1 VASGHQLLESDVTVK
16 LRTDRRYDA
25 FNPLKAA
32 KDSMNLYYPVYNFT
46 TKGFATVTND
56 KNTAKNALD
65 LIRIV
70 PNPYLAYSAYE
81 QSQLDTR
88 VRITNLPQKVKI
100 KIFTLSGH
108 LVRTLDKDDPTTVID
123 WDLRNRA
130 GVPVASGVYI
140 FHIDAPG
147 IGEKV
152 LKWFGAMRADQP
164 DIF

>member
-1 VASGHQLLESDVTVK
+1 
-16 LRTDRRYDA
+16 
-25 FNPLKAA
+25 
-32 KDSMNLYYPVYNFT
+32 
-46 TKGFATVTND
+46 
-56 KNTAKNALD
+56 
-65 LIRIV
+65 
-70 PNPYLAYSAYE
+70 
-81 QSQLDTR
+81 LDTR

-152 LKWFGAMRADQP
+152 LKWFGVMRPTDLDA
-164 DIF
+164 F